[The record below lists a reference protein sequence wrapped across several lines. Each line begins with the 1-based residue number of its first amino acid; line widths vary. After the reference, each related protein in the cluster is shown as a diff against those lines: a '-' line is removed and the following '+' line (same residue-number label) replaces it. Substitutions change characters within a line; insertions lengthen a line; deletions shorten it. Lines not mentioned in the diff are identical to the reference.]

1 MALELSLADRKDVI
15 TKDGRKVGVL
25 VGANVDTK
33 TWTVITLVVEVLKDV
48 IEDLSIKKSVLKL
61 PRISLR
67 TDLVGV
73 VGDVVSLNVDLKTLK
88 DHV

>member
-1 MALELSLADRKDVI
+1 MTLELSLADRKDVI
-15 TKDGRKVGVL
+15 TKDGRKIGAL

-33 TWTVITLVVEVLKDV
+33 NWTVITLVVEVLKDV
-48 IEDLSIKKSVLKL
+48 IEDLEVKKSVLKL

-73 VGDVVSLNVDLKTLK
+73 VGDVVSLNVDLKSLK